1 MIILKKT
8 FKITALAFSAMIL
21 LSTTACSQGEANNE
35 SSTLSEYQSIVSE
48 TRSITTNE
56 SFNIKKAFNSIQING
71 TMLPSP
77 PCISD
82 FGNDF
87 TLGTKLF
94 SGDENNSGRLV
105 GNLLSNKA
113 KAISYDIYNV
123 SNDEQSD
130 EKKLKE
136 LKLDIISQENIDVM
150 ESKALLS
157 VLGITVGDSMDDAD
171 KAFGMPDSRSMSE
184 KNSGTYTYTSS
195 EDTSKMIS
203 LEFTDNIVTKI
214 TIYYSVRG

>member
-1 MIILKKT
+1 M
-8 FKITALAFSAMIL
+8 TALAFSAMIL
-21 LSTTACSQGEANNE
+21 LSTTACSQGENNNE
-35 SSTLSEYQSIVSE
+35 SNAVSEIQNVVSE
-48 TRSITTNE
+48 TRSIKTDKK
-56 SFNIKKAFNSIQING
+56 FDIKKAFNSIQING

-94 SGDENNSGRLV
+94 SGDENNSGRLI

-123 SNDEQSD
+123 SNAEQSD
-130 EKKLKE
+130 DKKLKE
-136 LKLDIISQENIDVM
+136 LKLDIISQENTDVM

-171 KAFGMPDSRSMSE
+171 KAFGIPATRNITDS
-184 KNSGTYTYTSS
+184 NSGTYTYTSS
-195 EDTSKMIS
+195 EDSSKMIS
-203 LEFTDNIVTKI
+203 LDFNDNIVTKI

>member
-1 MIILKKT
+1 
-8 FKITALAFSAMIL
+8 
-21 LSTTACSQGEANNE
+21 
-35 SSTLSEYQSIVSE
+35 
-48 TRSITTNE
+48 
-56 SFNIKKAFNSIQING
+56 
-71 TMLPSP
+71 

-203 LEFTDNIVTKI
+203 LEFKDNIVTKI